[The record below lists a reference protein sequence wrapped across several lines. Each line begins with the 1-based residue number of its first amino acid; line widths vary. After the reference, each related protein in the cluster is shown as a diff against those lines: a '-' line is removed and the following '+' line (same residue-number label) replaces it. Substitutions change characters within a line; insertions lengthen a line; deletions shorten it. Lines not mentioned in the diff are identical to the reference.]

1 MRKIRQ
7 AGMVVL
13 IGLGVILMGY
23 PWFSN
28 WLYQHHV
35 ASSANVYEQYA
46 AESGTS
52 EITKQLETARRYNQE
67 LINSR
72 VMLTEPYCDISLPED
87 IRYGDVLDP
96 TKNGIMCFVEI
107 PKINVSLPV
116 YHGTSEEV
124 LKKGVGHMEGSAL
137 PIGGMG
143 NRPFLLAHTGMNT
156 SRMFSDL
163 TGLIEGDLFYIRVLN
178 LCLTYRVCEIQT
190 LLPEEADELYPDE
203 ERDLMTLVTCT
214 PYGVN
219 SHRLIVTGERI
230 SDAEVEKV
238 DVPMQTADWNGSAWM
253 RAYLKAILL
262 GSAMMVG
269 VIVAVKGLPVLWKKG
284 CKKC

>member
-1 MRKIRQ
+1 
-7 AGMVVL
+7 MVVL

-46 AESGTS
+46 SESGTS

-87 IRYGDVLDP
+87 ILYGDVLDP

-137 PIGGMG
+137 PIGGVG

-163 TGLIEGDLFYIRVLN
+163 TGLSEGDLFYIRVLN

-262 GSAMMVG
+262 GSAIMVG
-269 VIVAVKGLPVLWKKG
+269 VIVAVKGLPALWKKG

>member
-1 MRKIRQ
+1 
-7 AGMVVL
+7 MVVL

-23 PWFSN
+23 PWFGN

-46 AESGTS
+46 SESGTS

-87 IRYGDVLDP
+87 ILYGDVLDL

-137 PIGGMG
+137 PIGGVG

-163 TGLIEGDLFYIRVLN
+163 TGLSEGDLFYIRVLN

-269 VIVAVKGLPVLWKKG
+269 VIVAVKGLPALWKKG

>member
-1 MRKIRQ
+1 
-7 AGMVVL
+7 MVVL

-72 VMLTEPYCDISLPED
+72 VMLTEPYCDTSLPED
-87 IRYGDVLDP
+87 ILYWDVLDP

-137 PIGGMG
+137 PIGGVG

-163 TGLIEGDLFYIRVLN
+163 TGLSEGDLFYIRVLN

-269 VIVAVKGLPVLWKKG
+269 VIVVVKGLPALWKKG

>member
-52 EITKQLETARRYNQE
+52 EITKQLEAARRYNQE
-67 LINSR
+67 LVNSR
-72 VMLTEPYCDISLPED
+72 VMLTEPYCDTSLPED
-87 IRYGDVLDP
+87 IRYEEVLNP
-96 TKNGIMCFVEI
+96 TENGMMCFVEI

-137 PIGGMG
+137 PIGGVG
-143 NRPFLLAHTGMNT
+143 NRSFLLAHTGMNT

-163 TGLIEGDLFYIRVLN
+163 TELSEGDLFYIRVLN
-178 LCLTYRVCEIQT
+178 MSLTYCVCEIQT
-190 LLPEEADELYPDE
+190 LLPEEADHLYPDE
-203 ERDLMTLVTCT
+203 NRDLISLVTCT

-219 SHRLIVTGERI
+219 THRLIVTGERV
-230 SDAEVEKV
+230 SDAFVKKV
-238 DVPMQTADWNGSAWM
+238 DVPVETADWNGSVWM
-253 RAYLKAILL
+253 RAYLNAILA
-262 GSAMMVG
+262 GSAMMAG
-269 VIVAVKGLPVLWKKG
+269 LAVVVKALSMLWKKG
-284 CKKC
+284 RKKC

>member
-1 MRKIRQ
+1 MGKIRQ

-46 AESGTS
+46 SESGTS

-87 IRYGDVLDP
+87 ILYGDVLDP

-137 PIGGMG
+137 PIGGVG

-163 TGLIEGDLFYIRVLN
+163 TGLSEGDLFYIRVLN

-238 DVPMQTADWNGSAWM
+238 DVPIQTADWNGSAWM

-269 VIVAVKGLPVLWKKG
+269 EIVAVKGLPALWKKG

>member
-1 MRKIRQ
+1 
-7 AGMVVL
+7 
-13 IGLGVILMGY
+13 MGY

-35 ASSANVYEQYA
+35 ASGANVYEQYA

-67 LINSR
+67 LLNSR

-87 IRYGDVLDP
+87 ILYGDVLDP

-137 PIGGMG
+137 PIGGVG

-163 TGLIEGDLFYIRVLN
+163 TGLSEGDLFYIRVLN

-269 VIVAVKGLPVLWKKG
+269 VIVAVKGLPALWKKG

>member
-46 AESGTS
+46 SESGTS

-87 IRYGDVLDP
+87 ILYGDVLDP

-137 PIGGMG
+137 PIGGVG

-163 TGLIEGDLFYIRVLN
+163 TGLSEGDLFYIRVLN

-269 VIVAVKGLPVLWKKG
+269 VIVAVKGLPALWKKG

>member
-1 MRKIRQ
+1 
-7 AGMVVL
+7 MVVL

-35 ASSANVYEQYA
+35 ASGANVYEQYA

-87 IRYGDVLDP
+87 ILYWDVLDP

-137 PIGGMG
+137 PIGGVG

-163 TGLIEGDLFYIRVLN
+163 TGLSEGDLFYIRVLN

-269 VIVAVKGLPVLWKKG
+269 VIVVVKGLPALWKKG

>member
-1 MRKIRQ
+1 
-7 AGMVVL
+7 MVVL

-87 IRYGDVLDP
+87 ILYWDVLDP

-137 PIGGMG
+137 PIGGVG

-163 TGLIEGDLFYIRVLN
+163 TGLSEGDLFYIRVLN

-269 VIVAVKGLPVLWKKG
+269 VIVVVKGLPALWKKG

>member
-1 MRKIRQ
+1 
-7 AGMVVL
+7 MVVL

-46 AESGTS
+46 SESGTS

-87 IRYGDVLDP
+87 ILYGDVLDP

-137 PIGGMG
+137 PIGGVG

-163 TGLIEGDLFYIRVLN
+163 TGLSEGDLFYIRVLN

-253 RAYLKAILL
+253 RAYLKTILL

-269 VIVAVKGLPVLWKKG
+269 VIVAVKGLPALWKKG

>member
-1 MRKIRQ
+1 
-7 AGMVVL
+7 MVVL

-67 LINSR
+67 LLNSR

-87 IRYGDVLDP
+87 ILYGDVLDP

-137 PIGGMG
+137 PIGGVG

-163 TGLIEGDLFYIRVLN
+163 TGLSEGDLFYIRVLN

-269 VIVAVKGLPVLWKKG
+269 VIVVVKGLPALWKKG

>member
-1 MRKIRQ
+1 
-7 AGMVVL
+7 MVVL

-143 NRPFLLAHTGMNT
+143 NRPFLLAHTGMNV
-156 SRMFSDL
+156 SKMFSDL
-163 TGLIEGDLFYIRVLN
+163 TELNEGDLFYIRVLN
-178 LCLTYRVCEIQT
+178 LCLTYRVCEIQI

-203 ERDLMTLVTCT
+203 GRDLMTLVTCT

-238 DVPMQTADWNGSAWM
+238 DVPMQTADENGSAWM
-253 RAYLKAILL
+253 LAYLDAILK
-262 GSAMMVG
+262 GSVMMAG
-269 VIVAVKGLPVLWKKG
+269 VIVAAKGLPALWKKG

>member
-1 MRKIRQ
+1 
-7 AGMVVL
+7 
-13 IGLGVILMGY
+13 MGY

-28 WLYQHHV
+28 WLYQYHV

-46 AESGTS
+46 AESETS
-52 EITKQLETARRYNQE
+52 EITKQLEAARRYNQE
-67 LINSR
+67 LVNSR
-72 VMLTEPYCDISLPED
+72 VMLTEPYCDTSLPED
-87 IRYGDVLDP
+87 IRYEEVLNP
-96 TKNGIMCFVEI
+96 TENGMMCFVEI

-137 PIGGMG
+137 PIGGVG

-163 TGLIEGDLFYIRVLN
+163 TELSEGDLFYIRVLN

-190 LLPEEADELYPDE
+190 LLPEEADHLYPDE
-203 ERDLMTLVTCT
+203 KRDLMTLVTCT

-219 SHRLIVTGERI
+219 THRLIVTGERV
-230 SDAEVEKV
+230 SDADVKKV
-238 DVPMQTADWNGSAWM
+238 DVPVETADGNGSAWM
-253 RAYLKAILL
+253 RAYLNAILA
-262 GSAMMVG
+262 GSAMMAGLAVG
-269 VIVAVKGLPVLWKKG
+269 GKVLSKIWKKG
-284 CKKC
+284 RKKC

>member
-1 MRKIRQ
+1 MGKIRQ

-23 PWFSN
+23 PWVSN

-46 AESGTS
+46 SESGTS

-87 IRYGDVLDP
+87 ILYGDVLDP
-96 TKNGIMCFVEI
+96 TKKGIMCFVEI

-137 PIGGMG
+137 PIGGVG

-163 TGLIEGDLFYIRVLN
+163 TGLSEGDLFYIRVLN

-269 VIVAVKGLPVLWKKG
+269 VIVAVKGLPALWKKG

>member
-1 MRKIRQ
+1 
-7 AGMVVL
+7 MVVL

-87 IRYGDVLDP
+87 ILYGDVLDP

-107 PKINVSLPV
+107 PKISVSLPV

-137 PIGGMG
+137 PIGGVG

-163 TGLIEGDLFYIRVLN
+163 TGLSEGDLFYIRVLN

-269 VIVAVKGLPVLWKKG
+269 VIVAVKGLPALWKKG

>member
-1 MRKIRQ
+1 
-7 AGMVVL
+7 MVVL

-87 IRYGDVLDP
+87 ILYWDVLDP

-137 PIGGMG
+137 PIGGVG

-163 TGLIEGDLFYIRVLN
+163 TGLSEGDLFYIRVLN

-269 VIVAVKGLPVLWKKG
+269 VIVAVKGLPALWKKG

>member
-1 MRKIRQ
+1 MGKIRQ

-35 ASSANVYEQYA
+35 ASGANVYEQYA
-46 AESGTS
+46 SESGTS

-87 IRYGDVLDP
+87 ILYGDVLDP

-137 PIGGMG
+137 PIGGVG
-143 NRPFLLAHTGMNT
+143 NRSFLLAHTGMNT

-163 TGLIEGDLFYIRVLN
+163 TGLSEGDLFYIRVLN

-269 VIVAVKGLPVLWKKG
+269 VIVAVKGLPALWKKG

>member
-1 MRKIRQ
+1 MGKIRQ

-67 LINSR
+67 LLNSR

-87 IRYGDVLDP
+87 ILYGDVLDP
-96 TKNGIMCFVEI
+96 TKKGIMCFVEI

-137 PIGGMG
+137 PIGGVG

-163 TGLIEGDLFYIRVLN
+163 TGLSEGDLFYIRVLN

-269 VIVAVKGLPVLWKKG
+269 VIVAVKGLPALWKKG

>member
-1 MRKIRQ
+1 MGKIRQ

-67 LINSR
+67 LNNSR

-87 IRYGDVLDP
+87 ILYGDVLDP

-137 PIGGMG
+137 PIGGVG

-163 TGLIEGDLFYIRVLN
+163 TGLSEGDLFYIRVLN

-269 VIVAVKGLPVLWKKG
+269 VIVAVKGLPALWKKG

>member
-1 MRKIRQ
+1 MGKIRQ

-28 WLYQHHV
+28 WLYQHQV

-87 IRYGDVLDP
+87 ILYGDVLDP

-137 PIGGMG
+137 PIGGVG

-163 TGLIEGDLFYIRVLN
+163 TGLSEGDLFYIRVLN

-269 VIVAVKGLPVLWKKG
+269 VIVAVKGLPALWKKG

>member
-1 MRKIRQ
+1 
-7 AGMVVL
+7 MVVL

-35 ASSANVYEQYA
+35 ASGANVYEQYA

-87 IRYGDVLDP
+87 ILYWDVLDP

-137 PIGGMG
+137 PIGGVG

-163 TGLIEGDLFYIRVLN
+163 TGLSEGDLFYIRVLN

-269 VIVAVKGLPVLWKKG
+269 VIVAVKGLPALWKKG

>member
-1 MRKIRQ
+1 
-7 AGMVVL
+7 MVVL

>member
-1 MRKIRQ
+1 MGKIRQ
-7 AGMVVL
+7 AGVVVL

-35 ASSANVYEQYA
+35 ASNANVYEQYA

-203 ERDLMTLVTCT
+203 GRDLMTLVTCT

-230 SDAEVEKV
+230 SDEKVKKV

-269 VIVAVKGLPVLWKKG
+269 VIVAVKGLPALWKKG

>member
-1 MRKIRQ
+1 
-7 AGMVVL
+7 MVVL

-87 IRYGDVLDP
+87 ILYGDVLDP
-96 TKNGIMCFVEI
+96 AKNGIMCFVEI

-137 PIGGMG
+137 PIGGVG

-163 TGLIEGDLFYIRVLN
+163 TGLSEGDLFYIRVLN

-269 VIVAVKGLPVLWKKG
+269 VIVAVKGLPALWKKG

>member
-1 MRKIRQ
+1 MGKIRQ

-67 LINSR
+67 LLNSR

-87 IRYGDVLDP
+87 ILYGDVLDP

-137 PIGGMG
+137 PIGGVG

-163 TGLIEGDLFYIRVLN
+163 TVLSEGDLFYIRVLN

-269 VIVAVKGLPVLWKKG
+269 VIVAVKGLPALWKKG

>member
-1 MRKIRQ
+1 MGKIRQ

-67 LINSR
+67 LLNSR

-87 IRYGDVLDP
+87 ILYGDVLDP

-137 PIGGMG
+137 PIGGVG

-163 TGLIEGDLFYIRVLN
+163 TGLSEGDLFYIRVLN

-230 SDAEVEKV
+230 LDAEVEKV

-269 VIVAVKGLPVLWKKG
+269 VIVAVKGLPALWKKG

>member
-1 MRKIRQ
+1 MGKIRQ

-67 LINSR
+67 LLNSR

-87 IRYGDVLDP
+87 ILYGDVLDP

-137 PIGGMG
+137 PIGGVG

-163 TGLIEGDLFYIRVLN
+163 TGLSEGDLFYIRVLN

-230 SDAEVEKV
+230 SDA
-238 DVPMQTADWNGSAWM
+238 
-253 RAYLKAILL
+253 
-262 GSAMMVG
+262 
-269 VIVAVKGLPVLWKKG
+269 
-284 CKKC
+284 

>member
-1 MRKIRQ
+1 MGKIRQ

-87 IRYGDVLDP
+87 ILYGDVLDP

-137 PIGGMG
+137 PIGGVG

-163 TGLIEGDLFYIRVLN
+163 TGLSEGDLFYIRVLN

-269 VIVAVKGLPVLWKKG
+269 VIVAVKGLPALWKKG

>member
-1 MRKIRQ
+1 MGKIRQ

-46 AESGTS
+46 SESETS

-87 IRYGDVLDP
+87 ILYGDVLDP

-137 PIGGMG
+137 PIGGVG

-163 TGLIEGDLFYIRVLN
+163 TGLSEGDLFYIRVLN

-269 VIVAVKGLPVLWKKG
+269 VIVAVKGLPALWKKG

>member
-1 MRKIRQ
+1 
-7 AGMVVL
+7 MVVL

-67 LINSR
+67 LLNSR

-87 IRYGDVLDP
+87 ILYGDVLDP

-137 PIGGMG
+137 PIGGVG

-163 TGLIEGDLFYIRVLN
+163 TGLSEGDLFYIRVLN

-269 VIVAVKGLPVLWKKG
+269 VIVAVNGLPALWKKG

>member
-1 MRKIRQ
+1 MGKIRQ

-67 LINSR
+67 LNNSR

-87 IRYGDVLDP
+87 ILYGDVLDP

-137 PIGGMG
+137 PIGGVG

-163 TGLIEGDLFYIRVLN
+163 TGLSEGDLFYIRVLN

-238 DVPMQTADWNGSAWM
+238 DVPMQTADWNGSACM

-269 VIVAVKGLPVLWKKG
+269 VIVAVKGLPALWKKG

>member
-1 MRKIRQ
+1 
-7 AGMVVL
+7 MVVL

-46 AESGTS
+46 SESGTS

-87 IRYGDVLDP
+87 ILYGDVLDP

-107 PKINVSLPV
+107 PKINMSLPV

-137 PIGGMG
+137 PIGGVG

-163 TGLIEGDLFYIRVLN
+163 TGLSEGDLFYIRVLN

-230 SDAEVEKV
+230 SDAEVEKM

-269 VIVAVKGLPVLWKKG
+269 VIVAVKGLPALWKKG

>member
-1 MRKIRQ
+1 MGKIRQ

-46 AESGTS
+46 SESGTS

-87 IRYGDVLDP
+87 ILYGDVLDP

-137 PIGGMG
+137 PIGGVG

-163 TGLIEGDLFYIRVLN
+163 TGLSEGDLFYIRVLN

-269 VIVAVKGLPVLWKKG
+269 VIVAVKGLPALWKKG

>member
-1 MRKIRQ
+1 
-7 AGMVVL
+7 
-13 IGLGVILMGY
+13 MGY

-46 AESGTS
+46 SESETS

-87 IRYGDVLDP
+87 ILYGDVLDP

-137 PIGGMG
+137 PIGGVG

-163 TGLIEGDLFYIRVLN
+163 TGLSEGDLFYIRVLN

-269 VIVAVKGLPVLWKKG
+269 VIVAVKGLPALWKKG

>member
-1 MRKIRQ
+1 MGKIRQ

-52 EITKQLETARRYNQE
+52 EITKQLETVRRYNQE

-87 IRYGDVLDP
+87 ILYWDVLDP

-137 PIGGMG
+137 PIGGVG

-163 TGLIEGDLFYIRVLN
+163 TGLSEGDLFYIRVLN

-269 VIVAVKGLPVLWKKG
+269 VIVAVKGLPALWKKG

>member
-1 MRKIRQ
+1 MGKIRQ
-7 AGMVVL
+7 AGIVVL

-35 ASSANVYEQYA
+35 ASGANVYEQYA
-46 AESGTS
+46 SESGTS

-87 IRYGDVLDP
+87 ILYGDVLDP

-137 PIGGMG
+137 PIGGVG
-143 NRPFLLAHTGMNT
+143 NRSFLLAHTGMNT

-163 TGLIEGDLFYIRVLN
+163 TGLSEGDLFYIRVLN

-269 VIVAVKGLPVLWKKG
+269 VIVAVKGLPALWKKG

>member
-1 MRKIRQ
+1 MGKIRQ

-87 IRYGDVLDP
+87 ILYGDVLDP

-137 PIGGMG
+137 PIGGVG

-163 TGLIEGDLFYIRVLN
+163 TGLSEGDLFYIRVLN

-238 DVPMQTADWNGSAWM
+238 DVPIQTADWNGSAWM

>member
-1 MRKIRQ
+1 MGKIRQ

-35 ASSANVYEQYA
+35 ASGANVYEQYA

-87 IRYGDVLDP
+87 ILYGDVLDP

-107 PKINVSLPV
+107 PKINVSRPV

-137 PIGGMG
+137 PIGGVG

-163 TGLIEGDLFYIRVLN
+163 TGLSEGDLFYIRVLN

-269 VIVAVKGLPVLWKKG
+269 VIVAVKGLPALWKKG